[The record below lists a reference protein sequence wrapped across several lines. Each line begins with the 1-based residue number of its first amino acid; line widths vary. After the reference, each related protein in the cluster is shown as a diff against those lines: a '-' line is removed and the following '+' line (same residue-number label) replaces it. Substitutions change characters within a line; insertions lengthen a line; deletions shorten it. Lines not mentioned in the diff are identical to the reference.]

1 VSGLP
6 AAPSGHHRS
15 MNRGLNGVLGV
26 IVLFLGL
33 LAVIQWSLTFGL
45 VLAAIGLVQSGI
57 GVWIYEQRSGRNASA
72 ARQK

>member
-1 VSGLP
+1 
-6 AAPSGHHRS
+6 

-45 VLAAIGLVQSGI
+45 VLTLIGLVQSGI
-57 GVWIYEQRSGRNASA
+57 GAWIYEQRAGRNAGA